1 MALIRWD
8 PFRNISTLQDRINR
22 LFDDA
27 FPGRPEGDEN
37 LALSAWRP
45 QVDIYET
52 EDGVV
57 IHVDL
62 PGVEKSAVSVEVKD
76 NVLTIRGDRKSDAT
90 VDENSYYR
98 RERSFGI
105 FQRSFTMR
113 SVIAPDRIKASFKNG
128 VLTIRLPR
136 IEEERPKQIS
146 VDIE

>member
-1 MALIRWD
+1 MALVRWD
-8 PFRNISTLQDRINR
+8 PFRNIATLQDRINR

-27 FPGRPEGDEN
+27 FPGRSEGDEN

-45 QVDIYET
+45 QVDIFET

-62 PGVEKSAVSVEVKD
+62 PGVEKSEVAVEVKD
-76 NVLTIRGDRKSDAT
+76 NLLTIRGHRKSDST
-90 VDENSYYR
+90 VEENSYYR
-98 RERSFGI
+98 RERSFGN

-128 VLTIRLPR
+128 VLTIRLPK
-136 IEEERPKQIS
+136 IEEERPRQIS